1 MTFAVMYIDRIL
13 NDVHTAD
20 GKHFRKKTSLT
31 VKILWQS
38 TVLTFQEQDHFL
50 RLLRR
55 RGGCGDAPTTAVR
68 GDNLRCLFLSSPFLL
83 FTRLLFLALRNMAA
97 VF

>member
-1 MTFAVMYIDRIL
+1 MIMIAVRDVVVTYMDRTP

-20 GKHFRKKTSLT
+20 GKNSEKKRGFVYT
-31 VKILWQS
+31 VVSVVYYSSTFLRS

-55 RGGCGDAPTTAVR
+55 GGGCGEAPTTAVR
-68 GDNLRCLFLSSPFLL
+68 GDD
-83 FTRLLFLALRNMAA
+83 
-97 VF
+97 